1 MMMKENTF
9 DKHFDNPDLKLT
21 TLLDDDLIIGEFR
34 NQNKNLME
42 LYSNKLIS
50 LSNEEMGELV

>member
-1 MMMKENTF
+1 MVTISSQFWNQFGMMMKENTF

-34 NQNKNLME
+34 N
-42 LYSNKLIS
+42 
-50 LSNEEMGELV
+50 